1 MLTCTTTAKIYESR
15 ARSLLRASFAVV
27 SFCHLLSELRCA
39 SEAMDHTRTRGEPQT
54 MHQLSTT
61 VFLRDVVVLVYF
73 FLNAPTVEGVK
84 PAGWSGGGYAHGGR
98 DAEVAVSITVFTH
111 ILNST
116 G

>member
-1 MLTCTTTAKIYESR
+1 MLL
-15 ARSLLRASFAVV
+15 LLRA
-27 SFCHLLSELRCA
+27 L
-39 SEAMDHTRTRGEPQT
+39 
-54 MHQLSTT
+54 
-61 VFLRDVVVLVYF
+61 
-73 FLNAPTVEGVK
+73 K